1 MRQPVCR
8 FCAAPL
14 TRVFV
19 DLGLSPPSNA
29 LVTPAHA
36 EEPEAFF
43 PLRTY
48 VCDQC
53 LLVQLPQF
61 QTPDEIFHEYPYFSS
76 YSTSW
81 LEHVE
86 RYARSARERFLLDA
100 KSFVIELASNDG
112 HLLKFF
118 KEAGIEVLG
127 IEPAANVAAVA
138 RANGVPTLCEFF
150 GRKLARELVASGRSA
165 NLVVANNVLAHVP
178 DLNDFVAGV
187 ADLLAPEGV
196 VTFEF
201 PHLARLIEAGEYDT
215 IYHEHFSYFSLICVR
230 KILDAHGLRGF
241 DVETLRTHGGSL
253 RIYAAKKD
261 SQFTESD
268 NVCRI
273 VEDERAAGFETGAAY
288 ENFESRVKESKRAFV
303 EFLQDAAARG
313 KRVAGYGAPAKATT
327 LLNYCGVG
335 TDLVAFTADKNP
347 YKQGKFIPGV
357 RIPIYSPEKIFEA
370 KPDYVV
376 IFPWNIRDEIA
387 AQMADIRNW
396 GGQFVIPIPKAQV
409 LA

>member
-1 MRQPVCR
+1 VKELVCR

-19 DLGLSPPSNA
+19 DLGMSPPSNA
-29 LVTPAHA
+29 FVTPARA
-36 EEPEAFF
+36 TEPEEFF

-48 VCDQC
+48 VCDEC
-53 LLVQLPQF
+53 HLVQLPQF
-61 QTPDEIFHEYPYFSS
+61 QTPREIFSEYPYFSS

-81 LEHVE
+81 LVHVE
-86 RYARSARERFLLDA
+86 DYMRSMRDRFSLGS
-100 KSFVIELASNDG
+100 KSLVIELASNDG

-118 KEAGIEVLG
+118 RAAGIEVLG
-127 IEPAANVAAVA
+127 IEPAANVATVA
-138 RANGVPTLCEFF
+138 RSSGIPTLSEFF
-150 GRKLARELVASGRSA
+150 GRKLARELVASGRRA

-187 ADLLAPEGV
+187 AELLAPGGV

-230 KILDAHGLRGF
+230 KIFAAHQLHVF
-241 DVETLRTHGGSL
+241 DVEELTTHGGSL
-253 RIYAAKKD
+253 RIFAAKTD
-261 SQFTESD
+261 SHFTETD
-268 NVCRI
+268 NVRRI
-273 VEDERAAGFETGAAY
+273 IDSERVAGFESGAAY
-288 ENFESRVKESKRAFV
+288 EDFESRVKESKRAFV
-303 EFLQDAAARG
+303 AFLRDAASRG

-347 YKQGKFIPGV
+347 YKQGKLIPGV
-357 RIPIYSPEKIFEA
+357 RIPIFPPEKIFET

-376 IFPWNIRDEIA
+376 IFPWNIRDEITQ
-387 AQMADIRNW
+387 QMADIRSW
-396 GGQFVIPIPKAQV
+396 GGQFVIPIPEAQV

>member
-1 MRQPVCR
+1 VTQPVCR

-19 DLGLSPPSNA
+19 DLGMSPPSNA
-29 LVTPAHA
+29 FVTPARAA
-36 EEPEAFF
+36 EPDEFF

-48 VCDQC
+48 VCGECQ
-53 LLVQLPQF
+53 LVQLPQF
-61 QTPDEIFHEYPYFSS
+61 QTPAEIFSEYPYFSS
-76 YSTSW
+76 FSSSW
-81 LEHVE
+81 LAHVE
-86 RYARSARERFLLDA
+86 RYAQSVRERFSLDQA
-100 KSFVIELASNDG
+100 SLVVELASNDG

-118 KEAGIEVLG
+118 RDAGIEVLG

-138 RANGVPTLCEFF
+138 RSSGVPTLSEFF
-150 GRKLARELVASGRSA
+150 GRGLAREIVASGRRA

-178 DLNDFVAGV
+178 DLNDFVGGIAE
-187 ADLLAPEGV
+187 LLAPEGV

-215 IYHEHFSYFSLICVR
+215 IYHEHFSYFSLVCVL
-230 KILDAHGLRGF
+230 KILAAHELRVF
-241 DVETLRTHGGSL
+241 DVEALPTHGGSL
-253 RIYAAKKD
+253 RVFAAKMN
-261 SQFTESD
+261 SQFIETG
-268 NVCRI
+268 NVRRI
-273 VEDERAAGFETGAAY
+273 VENERAAGFETGVAY
-288 ENFESRVKESKRAFV
+288 EDFESRVKESKRAFV
-303 EFLQDAAARG
+303 GFLTDAAARG

-347 YKQGKFIPGV
+347 YKQGKLIPGV
-357 RIPIYSPEKIFEA
+357 RIPIYPPEKIFEA

-376 IFPWNIRDEIA
+376 IFPWNIRDEITE
-387 AQMADIRNW
+387 QMADIRSW
-396 GGQFVIPIPKAQV
+396 GGQFVIPIPEAQV

>member
-1 MRQPVCR
+1 VKELACR

-19 DLGLSPPSNA
+19 DLGMSPPSNA
-29 LVTPAHA
+29 FVTPARA
-36 EEPEAFF
+36 AEPEEFF

-48 VCDQC
+48 VCDVC
-53 LLVQLPQF
+53 HLVQLPQF
-61 QTPDEIFHEYPYFSS
+61 QTPREIFSEYPYFSS

-81 LEHVE
+81 LAHVE
-86 RYARSARERFLLDA
+86 DYVRTMRDRFSLGS
-100 KSFVIELASNDG
+100 KSLVIELASNDG

-118 KEAGIEVLG
+118 SAAGIEVLG
-127 IEPAANVAAVA
+127 IEPAANVATAA
-138 RANGVPTLCEFF
+138 RSSGVPTLSEFF
-150 GRKLARELVASGRSA
+150 GRKLARELVASGRRA

-187 ADLLAPEGV
+187 AELLAPGGV

-230 KILDAHGLRGF
+230 KILAAHQLRVF
-241 DVETLRTHGGSL
+241 DVEELTTHGGSL
-253 RIYAAKKD
+253 RIFAAKTD
-261 SQFTESD
+261 SHFTETD
-268 NVCRI
+268 NVRRI
-273 VEDERAAGFETGAAY
+273 IDSERAAGFESGAAY
-288 ENFESRVKESKRAFV
+288 EDFESRVKESKRAFV
-303 EFLQDAAARG
+303 AFLTDAASRG

-347 YKQGKFIPGV
+347 YKQGKLIPGV
-357 RIPIYSPEKIFEA
+357 RIPIFPPEKIFET

-376 IFPWNIRDEIA
+376 IFPWNIRDEIIQ
-387 AQMADIRNW
+387 QMADIRSW
-396 GGQFVIPIPKAQV
+396 GGQFVIPIPEAQV

>member
-1 MRQPVCR
+1 MKELACR

-19 DLGLSPPSNA
+19 DLGMSPPSNA
-29 LVTPAHA
+29 FVTPARA
-36 EEPEAFF
+36 AEPEVFF

-48 VCDQC
+48 VCDAC
-53 LLVQLPQF
+53 HLVQLPQF
-61 QTPDEIFHEYPYFSS
+61 QTPDEIFSDYPYFSS

-81 LEHVE
+81 LSHVE
-86 RYARSARERFLLDA
+86 DYARSARQRFSLGS
-100 KSFVIELASNDG
+100 KSLVIELASNDG

-118 KEAGIEVLG
+118 RDAGIEVLG
-127 IEPAANVAAVA
+127 IEPAANVAVVA
-138 RANGVPTLCEFF
+138 RSSGVPTLSKFF
-150 GRKLARELVASGRSA
+150 GRRLARELVANGRRA

-178 DLNDFVAGV
+178 DLNDFVGGV
-187 ADLLAPEGV
+187 AELLTPEGV

-230 KILDAHGLRGF
+230 KILAAHQLRVF
-241 DVETLRTHGGSL
+241 DVETLPTHGGSL
-253 RIYAAKKD
+253 RVFAAKAD
-261 SQFTESD
+261 SQFAESD
-268 NVCRI
+268 SVRRI
-273 VEDERAAGFETGAAY
+273 VDDERAAGFESGAAY
-288 ENFESRVKESKRAFV
+288 EDFESRVKESKRAFV
-303 EFLQDAAARG
+303 AFLMDAAARG

-347 YKQGKFIPGV
+347 YKQGKLIPGV
-357 RIPIYSPEKIFEA
+357 RIPIFPPEKIFET

-376 IFPWNIRDEIA
+376 IFPWNIRDEITQ
-387 AQMADIRNW
+387 QMADIRSW
-396 GGQFVIPIPKAQV
+396 GGQFVIPIPEAQV